1 MRIPAALAALSLL
14 VPSALPAS
22 PALAAD
28 AAADAVVADRLTPEH
43 RAALQCAAVFAIV
56 ASEQANGAPA
66 ALAFPP
72 LAVRGKRYF
81 VEVST
86 RVVAEAGLT
95 REQVRDLI
103 VADVGTLQKGAS
115 ADPADAALAT
125 QMRACVPLLDKAVPP
140 LRAPDLLQC
149 TAILSLAFEE
159 IHGREGMTPA
169 AQDMKTLASVLTARE
184 REALIAAGRSSDQ
197 ADQAIAEAHDAMLK
211 EAFDEGGGVEKYDI
225 AHCYDLPKPDQKS
238 HY

>member
-1 MRIPAALAALSLL
+1 MLSGRRPTGRLARPELTNIYIYIYMYIYGRGFAALGLS
-14 VPSALPAS
+14 AS
-22 PALAAD
+22 PAQRQARHACGP
-28 AAADAVVADRLTPEH
+28 A
-43 RAALQCAAVFAIV
+43 
-56 ASEQANGAPA
+56 ANGAPA

-86 RVVAEAGLT
+86 RVIAEAGLT

-103 VADVGTLQKGAS
+103 VADVGTLQKSAS
-115 ADPADAALAT
+115 ADPADTALTT
-125 QMRACVPLLDKAVPP
+125 QMRACLPLLDKAVPP
-140 LRAPDLLQC
+140 LRTPDLVQC
-149 TAILSLAFEE
+149 TAILSLAYEE
-159 IHGREGMTPA
+159 VHGREGMTPA

-184 REALIAAGRSSDQ
+184 REALIAAGRSGDQ

-225 AHCYDLPKPDQKS
+225 AHCYDLAKPDQKS

>member
-14 VPSALPAS
+14 VPSILPAS
-22 PALAAD
+22 PSAAAD
-28 AAADAVVADRLTPEH
+28 AATGDRLTPEH

-86 RVVAEAGLT
+86 RVIAEAGLT

-103 VADVGTLQKGAS
+103 VADVGTLQKSAS
-115 ADPADAALAT
+115 ADPADTALTT
-125 QMRACVPLLDKAVPP
+125 QMRACLPLLDKAVPP
-140 LRAPDLLQC
+140 LRTPDLLQC
-149 TAILSLAFEE
+149 TAILSLAYEE
-159 IHGREGMTPA
+159 VHGREGMTPA

-184 REALIAAGRSSDQ
+184 REALIAAGRSGDQ

-225 AHCYDLPKPDQKS
+225 AHCYDLAKPDQKS

>member
-1 MRIPAALAALSLL
+1 
-14 VPSALPAS
+14 
-22 PALAAD
+22 
-28 AAADAVVADRLTPEH
+28 
-43 RAALQCAAVFAIV
+43 
-56 ASEQANGAPA
+56 
-66 ALAFPP
+66 
-72 LAVRGKRYF
+72 VRGKRYF

-125 QMRACVPLLDKAVPP
+125 QMRACLPLLDKAVPP

-184 REALIAAGRSSDQ
+184 REALIAAGRSGDQ

-225 AHCYDLPKPDQKS
+225 AHCYDLAKPDQKS